1 MTAARGSHL
10 ADVVSRTR
18 YVLLDFDGPICSIF
32 AHVTNRS
39 VAEQLRG
46 LVVAEGVDLPSEI
59 LSEDDPLE
67 VLRFSSGLG
76 QDLAEQVESALRLAE
91 LRASACAEPTPSADE
106 VLLAC
111 RETQRPVAVVSN
123 NSKEAVESYLKRR
136 RFIEHISCVA
146 GRTDPHPNLL
156 KPSPHL
162 VLEAVHALGADP
174 GASVLVGDSTG
185 DIVSALAAKVQSIGF
200 GNKPGKDTALLEA
213 GADAIIVTMAELAAA
228 LRNNG

>member
-1 MTAARGSHL
+1 MTTARGSLL

-39 VAEQLRG
+39 VAEQLRS
-46 LVVAEGVDLPSEI
+46 LIVAAGIDLPPEV

-67 VLRFSSGLG
+67 ILRFSSGLD

-91 LRASACAEPTPSADE
+91 LRASDSAEPTPDADE
-106 VLLAC
+106 ALLAC
-111 RETQRPVAVVSN
+111 RQTGRPVAVVSN
-123 NSKEAVESYLKRR
+123 NSREAVEAYLKRR
-136 RFIEHISCVA
+136 RFIEHVRCVA
-146 GRTDPHPNLL
+146 GRTEPQPSLL

-162 VLEAVHALGADP
+162 VLEAVYALGADP